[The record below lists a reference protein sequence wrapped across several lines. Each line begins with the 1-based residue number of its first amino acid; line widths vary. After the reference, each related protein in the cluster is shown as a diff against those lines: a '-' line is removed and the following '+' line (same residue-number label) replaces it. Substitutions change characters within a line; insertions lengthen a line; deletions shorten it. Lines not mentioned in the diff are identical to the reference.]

1 MKAISRLRLCVA
13 AVLMLAAAGMTLP
26 QSTAQADIGWPPLSP
41 GGSSLEAPEGADT
54 NVRMVSEEVN
64 LTVEPFERPVPGNK
78 EDSPAYHM
86 RALVEAVFQMRNLG
100 TAEEAFDVWFPLAAS
115 LRYPGML
122 PYWPDNIVSDFKV
135 WVDGYPTAFE
145 QVQAPDVGDPNQ
157 QSTWARFAMRFPA
170 GQDVTVRVNYT
181 LYPSGRRP
189 FGGFEYILQTGA
201 GWKDTIGKAVI
212 NVTLPDTVTP
222 ENVSLSGKSIEGL
235 PIAPQPEGY
244 TIENNVIH
252 WELTDLEPGEQDNVY
267 VDVLEPERY
276 RELVRARA
284 EAAQQPNSAD
294 AQVALARASIN
305 AVMVV
310 KSVGQHGGGRELG
323 EQINAAYR
331 KALELDPRADIYLKY
346 IQWLMRNGGG
356 QSLFMIGVC
365 PEELCAVVA
374 QALQAYPDNAE
385 LIEIDAQIKQA
396 QAENAPYAT
405 QYAID
410 RTATAD
416 ASARQAAEQAQS
428 GTATAEAAV
437 VQATQAALSAT
448 GAAQSAQA
456 TAARATE
463 LAAPSATP
471 VPPAQTPGGVSPAVW
486 IPVAVIAVLFLLIGL
501 RPRPNP
507 K

>member
-1 MKAISRLRLCVA
+1 MKAITRLRLCTA

-26 QSTAQADIGWPPLSP
+26 RSTAQADIGWPPLSP

-64 LTVEPFERPVPGNK
+64 LTVEAFERPVPRNK

-122 PYWPDNIVSDFKV
+122 PFWPDNIVSDFKV
-135 WVDGYPTAFE
+135 WVDGEPTAFE
-145 QVQAPDVGDPNQ
+145 QVQAPDVGNPEQ

-201 GWKDTIGKAVI
+201 GWKDTIGRVVI
-212 NVTLPDTVTP
+212 NVYLPDTVTP

-244 TIENNVIH
+244 SIENNVIH

-284 EAAQQPNSAD
+284 QAAQQPNSAD

-305 AVMVV
+305 AVLVV

-331 KALELDPRADIYLKY
+331 RALELDPRADIYLEY
-346 IQWLMRNGGG
+346 IQWLKRSSGA
-356 QSLFMIGVC
+356 SLFTIGVC

-374 QALQAYPDNAE
+374 QALQAHPDNAE
-385 LIEIDAQIKQA
+385 LAAIDAEIKRLQA
-396 QAENAPYAT
+396 QNAPYAT

-410 RTATAD
+410 RTATAEIA
-416 ASARQAAEQAQS
+416 ASQAAQQARS
-428 GTATAEAAV
+428 STATAEAAGA
-437 VQATQAALSAT
+437 QATQAALSAT
-448 GAAQSAQA
+448 GTAQSVQA
-456 TAARATE
+456 TAARAAE
-463 LAAPSATP
+463 LAAPTATP
-471 VPPAQTPGGVSPAVW
+471 APPAQTPGGISPAVW
-486 IPVAVIAVLFLLIGL
+486 VPVAVIAVLFLFIGL
-501 RPRPNP
+501 YQKSNP